1 MILNADELYVKLMK
15 LKKTYNFVIVDNVFI

>member
-15 LKKTYNFVIVDNVFI
+15 LEKTYNFVIVDNVFI